1 LRDVPVAASFKLT
14 RKAAAFFR
22 GAGYEAATTTS
33 IVWRIFVLTLI
44 VAAGSCSNGEKSQ
57 PSGNVD
63 SGASQH
69 TPSTIDSSTDDDSH
83 DIGGV
88 EAETAGSGPPR
99 QNGLLRLKVT
109 GSGFDPAAPAPPPG
123 QRYYT
128 VTLSGIG
135 RSRSDIGIDLQRF
148 VFAQDERGC
157 MSQPEADA
165 PWLKNPLGATATFTA
180 ERPTEGQ
187 IAFAVPDDSTRL
199 RVLIAPA
206 EIESLAVPAGE
217 DFTPSWPEP
226 VSTIEDGTTLRVLV
240 LPRRE
245 PTVDMSPPAA
255 GRVRVVLDFVIEN
268 LKSIQGIEFT
278 TSQQLR
284 LMDPQGK
291 LVQLDASTNALG
303 CRLEDGGVIPPN
315 QSRRFMAAYELPA
328 GAPLRLQYRG
338 FEVDET
344 SVDLP

>member
-1 LRDVPVAASFKLT
+1 M
-14 RKAAAFFR
+14 
-22 GAGYEAATTTS
+22 TS
-33 IVWRIFVLTLI
+33 NIWRIFVLI
-44 VAAGSCSNGEKSQ
+44 SIVVAAACSNQDKDGSSSNGDQ
-57 PSGNVD
+57 QGSLHSDP
-63 SGASQH
+63 
-69 TPSTIDSSTDDDSH
+69 TIDSPNAADAAAADT
-83 DIGGV
+83 
-88 EAETAGSGPPR
+88 GSGPPR
-99 QNGLLRLKVT
+99 QNKLLRLKVT
-109 GSGFDPAAPAPPPG
+109 GSGFDPAAPAAPPG

-128 VTLSGIG
+128 IALSGVG
-135 RSRSDIGIDLQRF
+135 RSRSDVGIDVQRF

-157 MSQPEADA
+157 ISQPEADA
-165 PWLKNPLGATATFTA
+165 PWLKNPLGATPVFTA

-187 IAFAVPDDSTRL
+187 IAFAVPDDSKHL

-217 DFTPSWPEP
+217 DFTPSWPAP

-240 LPRRE
+240 LPRSE
-245 PTVDMSPPAA
+245 PSAEISPPAT

-268 LKSIQGIEFT
+268 LKSTQGIEFT

-284 LMDPQGK
+284 LIDPEGK
-291 LVQLDASTNALG
+291 FVQLDASTNALG
-303 CRLEDGGVIPPN
+303 CRLNDGDVVPPG

-338 FEVDET
+338 FEVEEA